1 MALKKICARAGCNR
15 LIDYGLIYC
24 AEHQREHEDN
34 QKQRHRVYKKYRQ
47 DKDEQAFYNSEA
59 WLLTREYIKGKY
71 KGLCLYSYY
80 VLGEIVFSD
89 MVHHIVELKED
100 WDLRLDE
107 DNLIPLSDG
116 VHKKIHALYQN
127 GRKEET
133 QRLLRELKVRWGKEF
148 NIE

>member
-1 MALKKICARAGCNR
+1 MALSIVRSIKGSMRIIKSKGIGY
-15 LIDYGLIYC
+15 I
-24 AEHQREHEDN
+24 
-34 QKQRHRVYKKYRQ
+34 KKYRQ

-100 WDLRLDE
+100 WDLRLD
-107 DNLIPLSDG
+107 
-116 VHKKIHALYQN
+116 
-127 GRKEET
+127 GR
-133 QRLLRELKVRWGKEF
+133 
-148 NIE
+148 